1 MAADVGILK
10 MIMAGPVKLMVNAVP
25 LFLQIMFKGSTDAAV
40 NSGSQNAKSALE
52 RSTDCEAI
60 SMWLM
65 ALIAMIVSSPGCNG

>member
-25 LFLQIMFKGSTDAAV
+25 LFLQIMFKGSTPGAGTDAAV

-52 RSTDCEAI
+52 KI
-60 SMWLM
+60 HGL
-65 ALIAMIVSSPGCNG
+65 